1 MHFSF
6 VVILKD
12 VRARESAMELNTV
25 VNPLLPFPC
34 TFQVATDKIIAF
46 EQVTMQDFDA
56 IFLPLK
62 CSESFSTSTFVEIVQ
77 AMGGRV
83 PKMFYMVAHDDVVD
97 ARRESSIV
105 RLTPDASI
113 PLNDLVRAITSAV
126 MPLDDDVLPI
136 IAAENLPQPVHVSVP
151 AYMSAPVS
159 VAAQHRASA
168 KRKRARAHGVQ
179 DHHAYPASRDLDPQ
193 QQMAAYHHYLQ
204 AMHMHQQWLAQSYAP
219 TTSSGRDR
227 RTSKSPRHKHTPS
240 EVTSE
245 SIEGFL
251 DDGHNVDAPAVVTA
265 SSDADDA
272 FECSL
277 EGFDDMYS
285 FLMDETVGEHT
296 TV

>member
-1 MHFSF
+1 
-6 VVILKD
+6 
-12 VRARESAMELNTV
+12 MELNTV
-25 VNPLLPFPC
+25 VNPLLSFPC

-83 PKMFYMVAHDDVVD
+83 PKMFYLVAHDDVVD
-97 ARRESSIV
+97 AKRASSIV

-126 MPLDDDVLPI
+126 MPLDDDVLPL
-136 IAAENLPQPVHVSVP
+136 IAAENLPQPAHVSVP
-151 AYMSAPVS
+151 AYMTAPVAPAS
-159 VAAQHRASA
+159 VASQHRTSG

-179 DHHAYPASRDLDPQ
+179 DHHAYPAPHDLDPQ
-193 QQMAAYHHYLQ
+193 QQMAAYHHYVQ
-204 AMHMHQQWLAQSYAP
+204 AMHMHQQWLAQSYAS
-219 TTSSGRDR
+219 TTCSGRDR
-227 RTSKSPRHKHTPS
+227 RTSKSPRHKHTLS

-251 DDGHNVDAPAVVTA
+251 DDGHNVGAPLATA
-265 SSDADDA
+265 SSEDDDA
-272 FECSL
+272 FDCCL

-285 FLMDETVGEHT
+285 FLMDETAVEHT